1 MKALIGWRL
10 LLGSA
15 GLLLGLLPLG
25 RGQWLAALAGGI
37 VGLSVVGTWAWGSS
51 GKLLGLAV
59 GGGLVAAMVG
69 VFAISQWPRGQLVPP
84 AADWLGFWMLIGV
97 APPAVL
103 VVEWAV
109 RRFGWHHQPLSIT
122 ASAQQASRIAVAAVL
137 AAFLLI
143 CACGYAVVGTDNY
156 GVFRFSARD
165 SEVLPLPPTLRLIS
179 ANSCADGGSS
189 GNCTAEFIVTSVDGA
204 TRATTVTR
212 LADHLRHLGWPLQV
226 DHSRYAGCRNVD
238 GLLPWRPHCLWLYT
252 DAEPPPA
259 HPEAVIIYIDNA

>member
-1 MKALIGWRL
+1 MIGWRL
-10 LLGSA
+10 LLGSV
-15 GLLLGLLPLG
+15 GLLLGFLPLG

-37 VGLSVVGTWAWGSS
+37 VGLLVVGTWAWGSS

-109 RRFGWHHQPLSIT
+109 RRSGWHHQPLSVT

-143 CACGYAVVGTDNY
+143 CACGYAVVGTDND
-156 GVFRFSARD
+156 GVFRFAARD

-189 GNCTAEFIVTSVDGA
+189 GNCTRAAATSTDSCRGDPIA
-204 TRATTVTR
+204 CGSTPTPSHHRPTQKPSLSTSTTLPTAR
-212 LADHLRHLGWPLQV
+212 SAIGWV
-226 DHSRYAGCRNVD
+226 
-238 GLLPWRPHCLWLYT
+238 RPGPCG
-252 DAEPPPA
+252 
-259 HPEAVIIYIDNA
+259 